1 MTWHLK
7 DRELEE
13 KLIAIDPEFLKG
25 LNGAVAGFLCD
36 FSYLDTNKT
45 IRFMFCKED
54 LTELGELYF
63 FLSDLEEVPEY
74 NPNDWNEF
82 PAVTPPEGVVMRVIS
97 ICGQSA
103 YRECA
108 IFDEGAWKN
117 ERDGKPTDL
126 LLGEVKRFRP
136 WGD

>member
-13 KLIAIDPEFLKG
+13 KLIAIDPKFLERINEGSVLKDN
-25 LNGAVAGFLCD
+25 LRMDTCMMITDHVAVRFGAKD
-36 FSYLDTNKT
+36 F
-45 IRFMFCKED
+45 
-54 LTELGELYF
+54 
-63 FLSDLEEVPEY
+63 EEVPEY

-82 PAVTPPEGVVMRVIS
+82 PAVTPPEGVPMRVES
-97 ICGQSA
+97 VWSQCA

-108 IFDEGAWKN
+108 IFDKGAWKN

-126 LLGEVKRFRP
+126 LLGEVKHFRP
-136 WGD
+136 WGY